1 MSQMSADVL
10 QVLEAAFSCFYIEQL
25 LLLYAI
31 RAEKVTA
38 GVSVCV
44 RGEIHLLGARSEME
58 GMCPNMAGALV
69 KVRFL
74 HE

>member
-1 MSQMSADVL
+1 MSQIGADVL
-10 QVLEAAFSCFYIEQL
+10 QVLEAAFSCFYIQQL

-31 RAEKVTA
+31 RAEKATA
-38 GVSVCV
+38 GASACA
-44 RGEIHLLGARSEME
+44 RGGVHLLGARSEME

-69 KVRFL
+69 KVRFV